1 MGIISLRKKYKSQ
14 SIALFLE
21 KFNLVIVIYFYFNMS
36 NLHSQL
42 YVRAKKIWAT
52 VVKDDPGYPLE
63 LKLQLELHKQ
73 LLNLFQPG
81 TYYYY
86 VFNIFQAD
94 FDYVSSG
101 VTQILGY
108 LHEEMNIHL
117 FLEIIHPD
125 DKPYFLQFEQRITEF
140 FKSIPFEKIP
150 KYKMQYDLRMRTK
163 DNRYVRILHQAIQ
176 IDFDET
182 NYYRTLDVDTD
193 ISHIKKDGIPS
204 FSIIGLDG
212 EPSYYNITETNAL
225 TLSQDLFTR
234 SERVILKMI
243 VENKSSK
250 EIANQLFISPHTV
263 NNHRKNILRKAK
275 VTTPVELVR
284 KAILEGWV

>member
-1 MGIISLRKKYKSQ
+1 
-14 SIALFLE
+14 
-21 KFNLVIVIYFYFNMS
+21 MS
-36 NLHSQL
+36 NQHSQL
-42 YVRAKKIWAT
+42 YVRAKKIWGT
-52 VVKDDPGYPLE
+52 VVKDAPEYPLE

-94 FDYVSSG
+94 FDYVSTG
-101 VTQILGY
+101 VTNLLGY
-108 LHEEMNIHL
+108 MPEEMDIHL

-125 DKPYFLQFEQRITEF
+125 DKPYFIQFEQRITEF
-140 FKSIPFEKIP
+140 FKTLPFEKIP

-163 DNRYVRILHQAIQ
+163 DNRYVRILHQAVQ

-193 ISHIKKDGIPS
+193 ISHIKQDGIPS

-212 EPSYYNITETNAL
+212 EPSYYNITETNTL
-225 TLSQDLFTR
+225 TLSHDLFTR
-234 SERVILKMI
+234 RERVILKMI

-250 EIANQLFISPHTV
+250 EIASELFISHHTV
-263 NNHRKNILRKAK
+263 NVHRKNILRKAD
-275 VTTPVELVR
+275 VTTPIELVC
-284 KAILEGWV
+284 KALQEGWV